1 MSMKQYTLQKLTIEL
16 VSVLLASL
24 VAFRVCDMLSIQ
36 LAYLPL
42 VLVGCYIVLKILYSF
57 SIIMVGY
64 VMKLIPIIIYKREH
78 TPVLTTNI
86 GAALEYGTSEKNNDI
101 LKKRMELFH
110 YEYQSEQQEYAK
122 RKELEDDANLTAM
135 LKYTRDTFFRLE
147 FEEAEVFQICECVR
161 YFLTNSQP
169 LSKTEIRISKRS
181 IVTQISLKNFAW
193 NIAYPYDI
201 SGDATAVF
209 VFNTFNEWFANTR
222 IATIKKTLRTP
233 NGRHKIEIDE
243 NVLAKYL
250 QN

>member
-24 VAFRVCDMLSIQ
+24 VAFRVCDMLLIQ

-64 VMKLIPIIIYKREH
+64 VMKLIPIIYKEE
-78 TPVLTTNI
+78 PKAILTTNM
-86 GAALEYGTSEKNNDI
+86 GAVAKYGTSGKNDDV